1 MALITRQSQE
11 HWLAFVQIQ
20 QAIQEDD
27 LWTAAWYMSK
37 FLKTPLILSTRITR
51 LLLDEDN
58 YRVLVFDQKVDLLIE
73 MARGHA

>member
-27 LWTAAWYMSK
+27 LWTAA
-37 FLKTPLILSTRITR
+37 TR

-58 YRVLVFDQKVDLLIE
+58 YQVLVFDQKVDLLRE
-73 MARGHA
+73 TAHGHA